1 MEPNTKNFVLDA
13 NGKDMY
19 NNRDLKKVNEQ
30 RSIYIHYMPDNKN
43 QIEME
48 QEKYWMKNRHKEL
61 REIRENEEMVGM
73 MKQFSKNK
81 AILEKEIN
89 RKID

>member
-1 MEPNTKNFVLDA
+1 
-13 NGKDMY
+13 
-19 NNRDLKKVNEQ
+19 
-30 RSIYIHYMPDNKN
+30 
-43 QIEME
+43 
-48 QEKYWMKNRHKEL
+48 MKNRHKEL